1 MMAERVSD
9 FAERLV
15 NEALRKGFEEAAAL
29 VGRSKSVMVK
39 MFNSEISVVQRWSSL
54 VVSLYLAKEG
64 RVLMTTI
71 HPSGVEEAG
80 VLIERAIKVAPQ
92 LRPSM
97 LYAPLP
103 EPARV
108 EPLEGLV
115 DRAVVSAMS
124 DPAPLAE
131 AMLAE
136 VNSLGVERAAG
147 ALTLSLSEKG
157 LATSKGVRLDEEA
170 TGVEAYLRAFI
181 GEASGQWSVGSR
193 KLRAEDL
200 KRVARFAAEL
210 ASQAK
215 EEAKQVEPG
224 AYDVVLSPMVVG
236 NLMNLV
242 GMMASALAVMMGMS
256 MFARAEPG
264 SKVAAEKFTLVDDP
278 RTPELLGST
287 AFDDEGLPTASKP
300 IIEGGLLRT
309 LLHNSKTAAKMGA
322 KSTGNAGWLFPHTWT
337 LTVKP
342 GDATLDEMIQE
353 VKRGVVITNNW
364 YTRLQNYVEGIFST
378 IARDAAFYVENGEV
392 KHPVTR
398 IRIAD
403 RLPKLLSNIELL
415 SKELYDISWWEV
427 SPAVRAP
434 YILARQ
440 INISRPFE

>member
-1 MMAERVSD
+1 VTAERVSD
-9 FAERLV
+9 LAGALV
-15 NEALRKGFEEAAAL
+15 AEALRRGFEEAAAL
-29 VGRSKSVMVK
+29 VWRSKSVMVK

-54 VVSLYLAKEG
+54 TVSLYLAKEG
-64 RVLMTTI
+64 RIMVSTI
-71 HPSGVEEAG
+71 HPSSIEKAG
-80 VLIERAIKVAPQ
+80 AIVERAVKVASQ
-92 LRPSM
+92 LKPSM

-103 EPARV
+103 EPAKV
-108 EPLEGLV
+108 EPLPGLADKGV
-115 DRAVVSAMS
+115 IDAMS
-124 DPAPLAE
+124 EPEPLAE
-131 AMLAE
+131 AMLSEADG
-136 VNSLGVERAAG
+136 LGVERAAG
-147 ALTLSLSEKG
+147 AITLSLSEKG
-157 LATSKGVRLDEEA
+157 LATSKGVKLEEEA

-181 GEASGQWSVGSR
+181 GEASGQWAVGSR
-193 KLRAEDL
+193 RLRPEELRRA
-200 KRVARFAAEL
+200 ARTAAEL

-215 EEAKQVEPG
+215 GEARHVEPG
-224 AYDVVLSPMVVG
+224 TYDVVLSPMVVG

-242 GMMASALAVMMGMS
+242 GMMAGALAVMMGNS
-256 MFARAEPG
+256 IFARVQPG

-300 IIEGGLLRT
+300 IIEGGVLRT
-309 LLHNSKTAAKMGA
+309 LLHNSKTAAKMQA
-322 KSTGNAGWLFPHTWT
+322 KSTGNAGWIYPHAWT
-337 LTVKP
+337 LSVKP
-342 GDATLDEMIQE
+342 GDATLDEMIRE

-378 IARDAAFYVENGEV
+378 IARDAAFYVENGEI

-415 SKELYDISWWEV
+415 GKELYDISWWEV